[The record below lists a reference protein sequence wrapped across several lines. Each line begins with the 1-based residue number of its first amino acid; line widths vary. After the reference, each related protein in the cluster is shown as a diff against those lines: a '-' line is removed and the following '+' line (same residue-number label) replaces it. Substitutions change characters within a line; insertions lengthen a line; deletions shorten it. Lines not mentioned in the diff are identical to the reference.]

1 MRQVSSRGIQAGRD
15 VVDVGAETADWD
27 GGVWPS
33 NAIECRHVSFL
44 SFRLLIISLS
54 LQSQQHVSLGERP
67 DWRGYLKL
75 YLDHL
80 IYALT
85 LHLFFLGQDRRTSHR
100 PKEALAIPRLRRVIE
115 RMRTDLRTNL
125 DLKTL
130 AAESGYSR
138 NHFLRMFRTATDF
151 TPHQYLLRLRVEKAQ
166 SLMKDQSLRMID
178 IAESCGFA
186 SQSQFSRVF
195 KQVVGVS
202 PKHYRP

>member
-1 MRQVSSRGIQAGRD
+1 M
-15 VVDVGAETADWD
+15 
-27 GGVWPS
+27 
-33 NAIECRHVSFL
+33 
-44 SFRLLIISLS
+44 
-54 LQSQQHVSLGERP
+54 
-67 DWRGYLKL
+67 
-75 YLDHL
+75 
-80 IYALT
+80 
-85 LHLFFLGQDRRTSHR
+85 FFLLGQERRTSHR

-151 TPHQYLLRLRVEKAQ
+151 TPHQYLLRLRIEKAQ
-166 SLMKDQSLRMID
+166 SLMKDQSLRMIN

-202 PKHYRP
+202 PKQYGP